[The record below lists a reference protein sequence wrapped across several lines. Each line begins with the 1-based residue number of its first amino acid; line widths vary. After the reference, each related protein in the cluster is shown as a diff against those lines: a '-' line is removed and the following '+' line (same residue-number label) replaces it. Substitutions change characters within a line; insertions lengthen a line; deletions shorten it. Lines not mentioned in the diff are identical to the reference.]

1 MTLVSRYIAKRV
13 FKSITLAFVI
23 VTAIIMLIDFVEA
36 TRNIGDDGAFTL
48 LELAGLTALKVPQLI
63 EETIP
68 FVVLFG
74 IMGAFYG
81 LNKRSELVVL
91 RASGLSAWRFLWPAV
106 MVSALIGLIW
116 ATVFN
121 PLAAKS
127 MTKYQDILIQAA
139 QNEQIFSASRQ
150 ISEDIWLR
158 EGTQDEQIVIH
169 GTVRPY
175 APLTLYDATF
185 YFYTVNTYSTGDNL
199 SSFEIPDDTS
209 YSHRIDAKSASLSPE
224 GYWQLRQVTKNLGHN
239 RTTRFLTTSLPTRI
253 TTAQLTQKSK
263 FAGHTQF
270 WTLPGE
276 ITAARDAGFST
287 VSLRLQWHKLLSLPL
302 MLIALTVIA
311 AGVSMGNVRSG
322 GVLRLMLAG
331 ATTGFFVYFFNN
343 LVRAFGESQTLSIF
357 SASWTVPLF
366 VLLMGIA
373 YLARLEDG

>member
-48 LELAGLTALKVPQLI
+48 LELAGLTALKVPRLI

-74 IMGAFYG
+74 IMSAFYG

-121 PLAAKS
+121 PFAAKS
-127 MTKYQDILIQAA
+127 MTKYQDILIEAA
-139 QNEQIFSASRQ
+139 QNEKISSSSRQ
-150 ISEDIWLR
+150 ITEDIWLR
-158 EGTQDEQIVIH
+158 EGTQDEQVVIH

-175 APLTLYDATF
+175 DPLTLHDATF
-185 YFYTVNTYSTGDNL
+185 YFYTVNTAATGDSL
-199 SSFEIPDDTS
+199 SPFEISEDTS
-209 YSHRIDAKSASLSPE
+209 YSHRIDVKSAALSPE
-224 GYWQLRQVTKNLGHN
+224 GYWQLRGVTKNLGHN

-253 TTAQLTQKSK
+253 TATQLTQKSK
-263 FAGHTQF
+263 FAGNTQF
-270 WTLPGE
+270 WTLPSE
-276 ITAARDAGFST
+276 IMAARDAGFST

-331 ATTGFFVYFFNN
+331 AATGFFVYFFNN
-343 LVRAFGESQTLSIF
+343 LIRAFGESQTLSIF
-357 SASWTVPLF
+357 SASWTVPLL